1 MTEILRPEDLR
12 YGADGLLPAVVQ
24 EYDTREVLMLAWVD
38 AEAVRRTLDTRK
50 ATYWSRSRGEY
61 WVKGETSGHAQ
72 QVMRVRHEC
81 DGDTVLYEVRQTGP
95 ACHTNTPSCFSD
107 RRMDDCLLYTSDA
120 ADDIALV

>member
-1 MTEILRPEDLR
+1 MTDVWGPDDLR

-38 AEAVRRTLDTRK
+38 AEAVRRTLATGR
-50 ATYWSRSRGEY
+50 ATYWSRSRAEY

-72 QVMRVRHEC
+72 QVVRVSHDC
-81 DGDTVLYEVRQTGP
+81 DGDTVLYEVRQTGA

-107 RRMDDCLLYTSDA
+107 RRMDDHVA
-120 ADDIALV
+120 Q